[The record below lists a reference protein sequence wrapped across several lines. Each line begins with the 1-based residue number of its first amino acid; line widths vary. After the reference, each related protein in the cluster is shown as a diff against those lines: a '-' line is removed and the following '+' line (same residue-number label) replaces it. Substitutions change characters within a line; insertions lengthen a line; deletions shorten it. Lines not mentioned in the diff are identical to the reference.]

1 MPTEGQ
7 VPEPVNMH
15 WSSASKSHVGMVRKL
30 NEDACL
36 ELAGCGI
43 WAVADGMGG
52 HAAGDFASRS
62 VVEALAAI
70 SKPDSLGT
78 LVGEVHQRLQAVNA
92 SLCKEA
98 SRRREK
104 LIGSTAVVLL
114 TYANHAV
121 SVWAGDSRAY
131 RYRRGEL
138 TQLTRDHSQ
147 VEELVAQGMITRE
160 QADHHPSS
168 NVITR
173 AVGVSDKL
181 ELDSEMFEVQQG
193 DVFLLCSDGLYNEV
207 SDQEI
212 KEALAV
218 GDCQYSCD
226 LLIERALARGARDNV
241 TVVVVRSIDEDQIT
255 KTQLNP
261 STASVPASDPADD
274 DPTVQK

>member
-1 MPTEGQ
+1 MPDEI
-7 VPEPVNMH
+7 NMH
-15 WSSASKSHVGMVRKL
+15 WSSASKTHVGMVRKL

-36 ELAGCGI
+36 ELAGRGI

-52 HAAGDFASRS
+52 HAAGDFASQS

-70 SKPDSLGT
+70 PKPDSLGS
-78 LVGEVHQRLQAVNA
+78 LVGEVHQRLQAVNQRL
-92 SLCKEA
+92 SMEA
-98 SRRREK
+98 GRRREQ

-114 TYANHAV
+114 AYGDHAV
-121 SVWAGDSRAY
+121 SVWAGDSRVY

-138 TQLTRDHSQ
+138 TRLTRDHSQ

-160 QADHHPSS
+160 QAEHHPSS

-181 ELDSEMFEVQQG
+181 ELDSEMFEVQEG

-207 SDQEI
+207 GEQEI

-226 LLIERALARGARDNV
+226 LLVERALARGARDNV
-241 TVVVVRSIDEDQIT
+241 TVVVVRTIDEDQIT

-261 STASVPASDPADD
+261 STASAAGAEPEDD
-274 DPTVQK
+274 DPTVLK